1 MKFSKLLLAAVFA
14 FVMTA
19 GALMAADE
27 PLEIHGG
34 GRIGWV
40 VNSKGGSTNSI
51 EGTDNRMGRY
61 PNHSESNYYSLWFS
75 KKSTAESGAWS
86 KVTFGI
92 DNFNGTPA
100 NDLAGAAWRLRGFNV
115 EFGALD
121 FLPAGAT
128 MKAGLF
134 GLSQGYN
141 DAMDVGPGP
150 NFSGIGT
157 GITGLGGM
165 VGVYYM
171 AQDANGGDA
180 VKELGER
187 TMHSLVMSVSHP
199 MVDIIAGVGFA
210 KKGKSQSVAAKD
222 AVWGLDET
230 GTPEEV
236 TPAKDAYDTKE
247 DNLVAFAAGAIVK
260 LPVGVNVF
268 AQMAT
273 NNWAMQLEDGNADDT
288 VLKGTDF
295 NDGIESVGQ
304 KKAYKALCAKVGFY
318 GVMDLAPDMYVAPAA
333 FYQYYKAG
341 KENAGNNINTKTGA
355 YTQGT
360 GDDIEAVGEDI
371 VIHKI
376 RATAKFSKALTQ
388 NIAFVPALGY
398 SRTWSDLSDTDPF
411 QSVQVTAGVDMGLN
425 TGYWAGQKIQ
435 VYATYVNVDKDH
447 KDSGDAFTGKTNRL
461 FFGTYVTFG
470 F

>member
-40 VNSKGGSTNSI
+40 VNSKGGSTNFI

-61 PNHSESNYYSLWFS
+61 PNHSETNYYSLWFS

-92 DNFNGTPA
+92 DNWNNCPP
-100 NDLAGAAWRLRGFNV
+100 NDLDAAEWRLRGFNV
-115 EFGALD
+115 ELGALD
-121 FLPAGAT
+121 FLPQGAT
-128 MKAGLF
+128 IKAGLI
-134 GLSQGYN
+134 GVSQGWN

-157 GITGLGGM
+157 GVSGLGGL

-171 AQDANGGDA
+171 AQDSSDGSSAP
-180 VKELGER
+180 KLGER
-187 TMHSLVMSVSHP
+187 TMHSFVATVSHP
-199 MVDIIAGVGFA
+199 MVDVIGGFGFA
-210 KKGKSQSVAAKD
+210 KAPKEADAGSV
-222 AVWGLDET
+222 
-230 GTPEEV
+230 
-236 TPAKDAYDTKE
+236 KE
-247 DNLVAFAAGAIVK
+247 DNLTAFAVGAIVK
-260 LPVGVNVF
+260 LPVNGLNVF
-268 AQMAT
+268 AQVAN
-273 NNWAMQLEDGNADDT
+273 NNWAIMLEDANADDT
-288 VLKGTDF
+288 VLRNTTFTAGTTAA
-295 NDGIESVGQ
+295 DGSVGQ

-318 GVMDLAPDMYVAPAA
+318 SITDLGDGMYVAPAF
-333 FYQYYKAG
+333 FYQYFKAG
-341 KENAGNNINTKTGA
+341 KDSIVSD
-355 YTQGT
+355 GT
-360 GDDIEAVGEDI
+360 GEDR
-371 VIHKI
+371 VTNKI

-398 SRTWSDLSDTDPF
+398 ARTWTDASGDKAA
-411 QSVQVTAGVDMGLN
+411 QSIQVTAGVDMGLN
-425 TGYWAGQKIQ
+425 TGYWAGQRIS
-435 VYATYVNVDKDH
+435 VYASFVNVDKDH
-447 KDSGDAFTGKTNRL
+447 KNDGGAFDGKTNRL
-461 FFGTYVTFG
+461 FAGTYVTFG

>member
-40 VNSKGGSTNSI
+40 VNSKGGSTNFI

-61 PNHSESNYYSLWFS
+61 PNHSETNYYSLWFS
-75 KKSTAESGAWS
+75 KKSTADSGAWS

-92 DNFNGTPA
+92 DKWNGTPA
-100 NDLAGAAWRLRGFNV
+100 NDLADAPWRLRGFNV

-134 GLSQGYN
+134 GLSQGWN

-157 GITGLGGM
+157 GVSGLGGL
-165 VGVYYM
+165 VGIYYM
-171 AQDANGGDA
+171 AQDSSSSNS
-180 VKELGER
+180 VKGLGER
-187 TMHSLVMSVSHP
+187 TMHSLVMTVSHP
-199 MVDIIAGVGFA
+199 MVDVIGGFGYAKAPKEADAGTV
-210 KKGKSQSVAAKD
+210 
-222 AVWGLDET
+222 
-230 GTPEEV
+230 
-236 TPAKDAYDTKE
+236 KE
-247 DNLVAFAAGAIVK
+247 DALTAFAIGAIIK
-260 LPVGVNVF
+260 LPANGLNVF
-268 AQMAT
+268 VQAAN
-273 NNWAMQLEDGNADDT
+273 NNWAIQLEDGNADDT
-288 VLKGTDF
+288 VLKNTTFTDGTA
-295 NDGIESVGQ
+295 SVGQ
-304 KKAYKALCAKVGFY
+304 KKAYKAICAKVGFY
-318 GVMDLAPDMYVAPAA
+318 SIQDLGDGMYVAPAF
-333 FYQYYKAG
+333 FYQYFKAG
-341 KENAGNNINTKTGA
+341 KDSIAIPTELTALGFYDDLT
-355 YTQGT
+355 TQ
-360 GDDIEAVGEDI
+360 
-371 VIHKI
+371 KI
-376 RATAKFSKALTQ
+376 RATVKFSKALTQ

-398 SRTWSDLSDTDPF
+398 SRTWTDVSDDKAA
-411 QSVQVTAGVDMGLN
+411 QAVQVTAGVDMGLN
-425 TGYWAGQKIQ
+425 TGYWAGQRIS

-447 KDSGDAFTGKTNRL
+447 KSNPDPTKQNNAFEGKTNRVFL
-461 FFGTYVTFG
+461 GTSVTFG

>member
-40 VNSKGGSTNSI
+40 ANTKGGSTNFI
-51 EGTDNRMGRY
+51 DGTDNRMGRY
-61 PNHSESNYYSLWFS
+61 PNHSETNYYSLWFS
-75 KKSTAESGAWS
+75 KKTTADSGAWS

-92 DNFNGTPA
+92 DKWNGTPA
-100 NDLAGAAWRLRGFNV
+100 NDLADATWRLRGFNV

-121 FLPAGAT
+121 FLPQGAT
-128 MKAGLF
+128 VKAGLF
-134 GLSQGYN
+134 GLSQGWD
-141 DAMDVGPGP
+141 DAQDFGPGP

-157 GITGLGGM
+157 GVSGLGGL
-165 VGVYYM
+165 VGIYYM
-171 AQDANGGDA
+171 AQDSSNGSTAKGI
-180 VKELGER
+180 GER
-187 TMHSLVMSVSHP
+187 TMHSLVMTVSHP
-199 MVDIIAGVGFA
+199 MVDVIAGVGYA
-210 KKGKSQSVAAKD
+210 KKGKSDSTKATAGYEDDDKNPLTPPVWITHSSV
-222 AVWGLDET
+222 
-230 GTPEEV
+230 
-236 TPAKDAYDTKE
+236 DTKE

-273 NNWAMQLEDGNADDT
+273 NNWAIQLEDGNADDT
-288 VLKGTDF
+288 VLKNTSLA
-295 NDGIESVGQ
+295 DGIDGVGQ

-318 GVMDLAPDMYVAPAA
+318 GIMDLAPDMYVAPAF
-333 FYQYYKAG
+333 FYQYFKAG
-341 KENAGNNINTKTGA
+341 KDSIVSDGS
-355 YTQGT
+355 
-360 GDDIEAVGEDI
+360 GEDR
-371 VIHKI
+371 VTNKI

-388 NIAFVPALGY
+388 NIAFAPALGY
-398 SRTWSDLSDTDPF
+398 ARTWTDASGDKAA
-411 QSVQVTAGVDMGLN
+411 QSIQVTAGVDMGLN
-425 TGYWAGQKIQ
+425 TGYWAGQRIS

-447 KDSGDAFTGKTNRL
+447 KYDGGAFDGKTNRMYL
-461 FFGTYVTFG
+461 GTYVTFG

>member
-121 FLPAGAT
+121 FLPQGAT
-128 MKAGLF
+128 IKAGLF
-134 GLSQGYN
+134 GLSQGWN

-157 GITGLGGM
+157 GVSGLGGL
-165 VGVYYM
+165 VGIYYM
-171 AQDANGGDA
+171 AQDSSNGSTAKGI
-180 VKELGER
+180 GER
-187 TMHSLVMSVSHP
+187 TMHSLVMTVSHP
-199 MVDIIAGVGFA
+199 MVDVIAGVGYA
-210 KKGKSQSVAAKD
+210 KKGKSDSTEATAGYEDDDKDPLTAPVWTTHSSV
-222 AVWGLDET
+222 
-230 GTPEEV
+230 
-236 TPAKDAYDTKE
+236 DTKE
-247 DNLVAFAAGAIVK
+247 DNLVAFAAGLIFKA
-260 LPVGVNVF
+260 PVGVNVF
-268 AQMAT
+268 AQIAT
-273 NNWAMQLEDGNADDT
+273 NNWAVQLEDANADDT
-288 VLKGTDF
+288 VLKNTTLSAGY
-295 NDGIESVGQ
+295 DGIGQ
-304 KKAYKALCAKVGFY
+304 KKAYKATCAKVGFY
-318 GVMDLAPDMYVAPAA
+318 GVVDLAPDMHVAPAL

-341 KENAGNNINTKTGA
+341 KDSTETLTQSMKDLG
-355 YTQGT
+355 YTT
-360 GDDIEAVGEDI
+360 EKDLTV
-371 VIHKI
+371 HKI

-398 SRTWSDLSDTDPF
+398 ARTWSNMSGDKAI
-411 QSVQVTAGVDMGLN
+411 QSIQATAGVDMGLN

-435 VYATYVNVDKDH
+435 VYATYVKVDKDH
-447 KDSGDAFTGKTNRL
+447 KDDGGAFDGKTNRM